1 MEFAANRYFVWVLA
15 LLLVSNS
22 ANLRAAP
29 LFEDDSVIDVTLAG
43 PIGSLVSNVD
53 DREELPF
60 VLQAQGLRHEIK
72 VRVRGN
78 SRLRVCQFPPLR
90 LNFRQQHPTQS
101 VFAGQDKLKLVT
113 HCRNNDRGE
122 QDMLQEFAAYRILNV
137 LTDAS
142 YRVRL
147 LRIRYEDADGK
158 LSPKASPRYGFVL
171 ENSAQLA
178 ARIGARP
185 ASLRGVPKKR
195 HHLEHAALVY
205 VYQYLIA
212 NTDWGL
218 VKADYDDSCC
228 HNIDLFELDSKV
240 LVVPYDFDV
249 SGLVNARY
257 AFPDRR
263 LRIKKVTQR
272 VYRGLCTDRDVLRAA
287 IEKVT
292 AHKAGILRTV
302 QEIPGLSEENADV
315 STRFLN
321 AFFEKADDTEELI
334 ENFEKRCIGD

>member
-1 MEFAANRYFVWVLA
+1 
-15 LLLVSNS
+15 
-22 ANLRAAP
+22 
-29 LFEDDSVIDVTLAG
+29 
-43 PIGSLVSNVD
+43 
-53 DREELPF
+53 
-60 VLQAQGLRHEIK
+60 
-72 VRVRGN
+72 
-78 SRLRVCQFPPLR
+78 
-90 LNFRQQHPTQS
+90 
-101 VFAGQDKLKLVT
+101 
-113 HCRNNDRGE
+113 
-122 QDMLQEFAAYRILNV
+122 
-137 LTDAS
+137 
-142 YRVRL
+142 
-147 LRIRYEDADGK
+147 
-158 LSPKASPRYGFVL
+158 
-171 ENSAQLA
+171 
-178 ARIGARP
+178 
-185 ASLRGVPKKR
+185 
-195 HHLEHAALVY
+195 
-205 VYQYLIA
+205 
-212 NTDWGL
+212 
-218 VKADYDDSCC
+218 
-228 HNIDLFELDSKV
+228 V